1 MHLWQE
7 SHRKG
12 AEICRVV
19 QNFSSGDVHS
29 DRLIKAV
36 LARILHC
43 KVTLFPI
50 VVNKYFV
57 GKYVKT
63 I

>member
-1 MHLWQE
+1 M
-7 SHRKG
+7 
-12 AEICRVV
+12 V